1 MADAASDRLY
11 LFTKRSIWR
20 YTPADDTWTKLV
32 SDDRR
37 VSTSRLAHGIIT
49 STPGLVLFTKT
60 RRKGRGSGSLL
71 NEALVDITACFRLAD
86 ESIGDPPVELATPE
100 NYLARYDVARY
111 RGGTIVIGGNYFT
124 PGTPPDWELAYLVG
138 ATNTISGDM
147 PWLIPP
153 AAPATPPAVPSGKP
167 DTPPVYTPLVAAALA
182 DDIDG
187 LNRLL
192 DAGAL
197 VDEYAMDGMTPLAH
211 AAANGKAAAVRTLI
225 ARGAD
230 IDVPNAKGRTPLML
244 AAERGQLQCVELL
257 LVAGANP
264 RHRDNQSRTALQVS
278 PDPGILRALM
288 EAGANPLEPSIS
300 GHYPMD
306 FCTSGSEKYEMLWL
320 GTMPARWSKP
330 AALPVRAIAPRPY
343 RARGSRSGAAA
354 AGRDTFRAGLRLPH
368 RLASYYTGSAV
379 AKYMYARRFT
389 EPERIE
395 LYLQAVKMG
404 FIDWRRHGGWAF
416 RSDLRAAVCPGIEQR
431 LADGPFDPYLA
442 FCILFSKI
450 QRCETEAARR
460 DFERIRE
467 SDPFLARHVI
477 QWSYRHNKQVDW
489 LIEPCL
495 AGGDRDR
502 VRQLA
507 QLVRQQETP
516 EMLRIAADLHRRGGD
531 TAEAD
536 ALLARAEK
544 MEAK

>member
-1 MADAASDRLY
+1 MTEPRIASFRTLADLLTVQLAQTPGVETVERAELDRVLREQALTAAGLADGAQGRVAVGRLLRADGF
-11 LFTKRSIWR
+11 LFLARTASLRQ
-20 YTPADDTWTKLV
+20 YA
-32 SDDRR
+32 
-37 VSTSRLAHGIIT
+37 SRLVEARHGCQVMQMLYAT
-49 STPGLVLFTKT
+49 
-60 RRKGRGSGSLL
+60 
-71 NEALVDITACFRLAD
+71 NEAPAVIAERIAGAVSAKLPTLRLAD
-86 ESIGDPPVELATPE
+86 EQRILLNVIRLGNATLDPRAGWIETDGVTMLSGCLAAHPAVLVVERREMGTLLQESQLAD
-100 NYLARYDVARY
+100 A
-111 RGGTIVIGGNYFT
+111 
-124 PGTPPDWELAYLVG
+124 
-138 ATNTISGDM
+138 
-147 PWLIPP
+147 
-153 AAPATPPAVPSGKP
+153 AAPAFR
-167 DTPPVYTPLVAAALA
+167 AADFL
-182 DDIDG
+182 IDG
-187 LNRLL
+187 DVFLTPGSTKAQDDLPVT
-192 DAGAL
+192 L
-197 VDEYAMDGMTPLAH
+197 VL
-211 AAANGKAAAVRTLI
+211 
-225 ARGAD
+225 
-230 IDVPNAKGRTPLML
+230 L

-320 GTMPARWSKP
+320 GTMPGALEVNRRP
-330 AALPVRAIAPRPY
+330 LPVRPPSHLVHTARVDRALARLRQGETLSDAERNACLIA
-343 RARGSRSGAAA
+343 
-354 AGRDTFRAGLRLPH
+354 F
-368 RLASYYTGSAV
+368 ASYYTEVSSRQ
-379 AKYMYARRFT
+379 KYMYARRFT